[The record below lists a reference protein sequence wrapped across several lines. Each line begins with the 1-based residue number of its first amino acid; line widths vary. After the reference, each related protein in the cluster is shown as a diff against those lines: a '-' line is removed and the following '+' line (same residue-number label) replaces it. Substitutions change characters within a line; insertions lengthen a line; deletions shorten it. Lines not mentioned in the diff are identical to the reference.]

1 LGYLEGLGIVTIVR
15 YYQEK
20 KDMSQKNKM
29 VRQKWGRHGTF
40 WMCLKSKD
48 LLEKMPLKLSM
59 LIETNDKPMDLGG
72 VAYRQIHEVGT

>member
-1 LGYLEGLGIVTIVR
+1 MTKK
-15 YYQEK
+15 K

-29 VRQKWGRHGTF
+29 VSQKWGRHGIF

-48 LLEKMPLKLSM
+48 LLEKMLLKLSM
-59 LIETNDKPMDLGG
+59 LIETNDKPMDLAG